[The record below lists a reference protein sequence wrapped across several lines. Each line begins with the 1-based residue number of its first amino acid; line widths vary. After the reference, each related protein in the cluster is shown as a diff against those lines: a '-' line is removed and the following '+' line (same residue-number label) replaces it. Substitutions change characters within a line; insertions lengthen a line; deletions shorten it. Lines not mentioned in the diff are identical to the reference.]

1 MNSLRLE
8 KLGLIEKTRV
18 NPNQVKANLKRA
30 RRDLGTSKANLNID
44 EEWAYTIAY
53 HAMLRAGRAWIFASG
68 HRVKGK
74 DQHKT
79 VVDFCAET
87 LGEGFKGL
95 TTRFNRMRVKRHDF
109 IYEPERPIPKTE
121 AVQSIESAEQFVN
134 EIFKRLESATGQATL
149 LGPEIWEKLKN
160 EERARSKDFKF
171 PGSRGSG

>member
-1 MNSLRLE
+1 LNLQRLE
-8 KLGLIEKTRV
+8 KLGLIEKARV
-18 NPNQVKANLKRA
+18 NPNQVRANLKRA
-30 RRDLGTSKANLNID
+30 RRDLATSKANLNID

-53 HAMLRAGRAWIFASG
+53 HAMLRAGRAWMFASG
-68 HRVKGK
+68 YRVKGK

-87 LGEGFKGL
+87 LGEEFELL

-134 EIFKRLESATGQATL
+134 EILKRLEGMIGQKPL
-149 LGPEIWEKLKN
+149 
-160 EERARSKDFKF
+160 F
-171 PGSRGSG
+171 